1 MSGLVARVLYRDR
14 ELAVLEPVP
23 RELRGAVDHCADIH
37 GLVKSG
43 EVLVFREVPKG
54 DLVSGEL
61 LRRAEELIRCVAK
74 EVDSGE
80 SPAVYMGY
88 AVHPLLEPFV
98 VIGEVALLKPVRLL
112 RLYLAVS
119 PVSSGEAVDTM
130 YRELGGGRG

>member
-23 RELRGAVDHCADIH
+23 RELRGAVEYCADIH
-37 GLVKSG
+37 GLAKSG
-43 EVLVFREVPKG
+43 GELVFREVPRG

-61 LRRAEELIRCVAK
+61 LCRADELIKCVAK

-98 VIGEVALLKPVRLL
+98 VIGEVALLKPVTLL

-119 PVSSGEAVDTM
+119 PVGAKEAVDTM
-130 YRELGGGRG
+130 YRELGGG